1 MKVIKFVGYWI
12 ITITQFF
19 AIYTYFNHVLD
30 WNGVLGLI
38 VAVITAGIPIVGT
51 IFGVF
56 GAHYGWDW
64 SWSAA
69 LALYLCPY
77 ILMGLVIILYTMFDN
92 ESV

>member
-19 AIYTYFNHVLD
+19 AIYTYFNDVLD

-38 VAVITAGIPIVGT
+38 VAVITAGIPVVGT
-51 IFGVF
+51 IFGVL

-64 SWSAA
+64 GWPAA

-77 ILMGLVIILYTMFDN
+77 ILMGLVIIFYTMFD
-92 ESV
+92 E